1 MKKAVLA
8 AVAAATIL
16 GSHAVY
22 AQNRAPQPP
31 RMTTEDRAAFLDA
44 RMASIKAGL
53 QLTADQEKLWPPVET
68 ALRDFAKQRAA
79 ERDARISERDARR
92 AERRQQQ
99 QNAGDNAIRTPRDPV
114 ARLRSEADSMTT
126 TAAGLKKIADA
137 TEPLYKTLNDSQK
150 RRFSALTR
158 LGGGGDW
165 FGRGFERSRDGDR
178 PDRNRGRHHRGW
190 RGDRG

>member
-8 AVAAATIL
+8 AVAAVTIL
-16 GSHAVY
+16 GSQAVY
-22 AQNRAPQPP
+22 AQNRSPQPP
-31 RMTTEDRAAFLDA
+31 RVSTEDRAAFLDA

-92 AERRQQQ
+92 AERRQQG
-99 QNAGDNAIRTPRDPV
+99 AGDNAQPANRTPPDPV
-114 ARLRSEADSMTT
+114 ARVRSQVDSMTA

-137 TEPLYKTLNDSQK
+137 AEPLYKTLDEGQK
-150 RRFSALTR
+150 RRFSVLTR
-158 LGGGGDW
+158 LGGSGDW
-165 FGRGFERSRDGDR
+165 FGRGFERGRDGDR
-178 PDRNRGRHHRGW
+178 NHGRHHRGW
-190 RGDRG
+190 RGGRG